1 MPTYQYDC
9 LKCDKEYET
18 FKSIKE
24 YKRDDPCPTCGNIG
38 QRLIKPVQFF
48 NTGVQ
53 DAEFNIGLGKVTK
66 NAKHRDELAKRM
78 GMIEIG
84 NEKPEVIHKKF
95 DTDREE
101 KRKKSWEED

>member
-1 MPTYQYDC
+1 MPTYEYDCEKCQLQYDII
-9 LKCDKEYET
+9 
-18 FKSIKE
+18 KSIKV
-24 YKRDDPCPTCGNIG
+24 YDGKDQCPTCGNIG
-38 QRLIKPVQFF
+38 QRIFKPVLFY

-66 NAKHRDELAKRM
+66 NAKHREELAKKM

-95 DTDREE
+95 DNDRSE
-101 KRKKSWEED
+101 KLKKSWDEV